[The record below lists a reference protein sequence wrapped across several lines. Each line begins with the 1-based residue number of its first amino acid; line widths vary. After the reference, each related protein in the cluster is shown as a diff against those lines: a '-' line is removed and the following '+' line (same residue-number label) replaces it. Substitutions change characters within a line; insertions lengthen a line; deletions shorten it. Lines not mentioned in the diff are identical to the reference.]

1 MLFNYK
7 CRENPWFFVILYI
20 NFFPQKKMKQIKIWI
35 EAIRLRTL
43 PVSVSGVLIAVGLA
57 KFNGQFRLLPSLMC
71 VVFAVLAQIVS
82 NLANE

>member
-1 MLFNYK
+1 
-7 CRENPWFFVILYI
+7 
-20 NFFPQKKMKQIKIWI
+20 MKQIKIWI

-82 NLANE
+82 N

>member
-1 MLFNYK
+1 
-7 CRENPWFFVILYI
+7 
-20 NFFPQKKMKQIKIWI
+20 MKQIKIWI

-82 NLANE
+82 NLANEYFVWDLDVA